1 MRFRIVSA
9 ILAIAMVLCT
19 VSACSEPKKEAN
31 NEDKPTNPDPY
42 EGMLVI
48 NEEYTVVRGDN
59 CDSLTTKA
67 ALHVKNA
74 LCEATGKEIN
84 IKTDFV
90 KNGEEVPAKEIIIGK
105 TSRDLALGSKQ
116 LAEGEYFIGIEDEK
130 IVINAYDSTLLYFAV
145 QSIVDAWLVP
155 DVGIKEDGVVV
166 MNSEIC
172 HQINGLS
179 TALDS
184 TITVLSQNLRY
195 NDEGNGNNISDRAPR
210 FEKLVEEYKPDIM
223 GLQES
228 TVKWNNQLRLRFGD
242 EYGMVGCSRDGKNV
256 SGGEWNYILYRLDR
270 FELIEGDTFWLTE
283 TPDKPGRLPGST
295 CNRICNWAL
304 LKDKKTDKTVL
315 MINTHLDVPEIRD
328 DQAEVILRKLG
339 DKIAKYP
346 TFATGDFNFKT
357 WEPGYAVMTEKLD
370 DAMKTA
376 FKNTSKINYT
386 YNGFGTSNSH
396 IIDYI
401 FHSELATPIEFY
413 IVNDMYDGYVSDHF
427 GILSKFA
434 I

>member
-1 MRFRIVSA
+1 MRLKIISA
-9 ILAIAMVLCT
+9 FLAIIMILCT
-19 VSACSEPKKEAN
+19 ISACSEPKKDTDEN
-31 NEDKPTNPDPY
+31 VKHDPY

-48 NEEYTVVRGDN
+48 NEEYTVVRGET
-59 CDSLTTKA
+59 CDSRTTQA
-67 ALHVKNA
+67 ALYVKNA
-74 LCEATGKEIN
+74 LAAATGKEIN
-84 IKTDFV
+84 IKTDFI
-90 KNGEEVPAKEIIIGK
+90 KKGEEVPAKEIIVGK
-105 TSRDLALGSKQ
+105 TSRDLALYSKPI
-116 LAEGEYFIGIEDEK
+116 AEGEYFVGIEDER

-145 QSIVDAWLVP
+145 QSVVEAWLSP
-155 DVGIKEDGVVV
+155 DAGIKEDGVVV
-166 MNSEIC
+166 MNSDIC
-172 HQINGLS
+172 NQINGLS
-179 TALDS
+179 TSLDS

-195 NDEGNGNNISDRAPR
+195 NDEGNGNNIDQRAPR

-228 TVKWNNQLRLRFGD
+228 TPKWNQQLNRRFGD
-242 EYGMVGCSRDGKNV
+242 EYGMVGCSRDGKNTLN
-256 SGGEWNYILYRLDR
+256 GEWNYILYRLDR
-270 FELIEGDTFWLTE
+270 FELVEGDTFWLTE
-283 TPDKPGRLPGST
+283 TPEKPGRIEGST

-315 MINTHLDVPEIRD
+315 MINTHLDVPAVSD
-328 DQAEVILRKLG
+328 VQAKVILAKLG

-357 WEPGYAVMTEKLD
+357 WEPGYAVMTEKLG

-386 YNGFGTSNSH
+386 YNGFGTSSSH

-401 FHSELATPIEFY
+401 FHSELATPVEFY
-413 IVNDMYDGYVSDHF
+413 IANDMYDGYISDHF